1 MINATN
7 PYESIGLAQ
16 PVSAAAGKQSLGQA
30 DFLKLMTTQLQSQDP
45 FKPMDSAQFLGQIA
59 QFSTV
64 SGIESLNTGFAT
76 LSENL
81 TANQALQG
89 ASLVGRSVQVPG
101 DALVLG
107 AAGGITASATLP
119 VSGSVSATIRDPSG
133 AVVRHLDLGTQ
144 ASGSLDIPWDGITDS
159 GERAAA
165 GIYSIRAELTAANGA
180 TEGLATQIIAPVT
193 AVRLGARGLQL
204 ELAGEGT
211 VALSSVTQ
219 IR

>member
-1 MINATN
+1 MTTAINSYDALGLSQPVQNAT
-7 PYESIGLAQ
+7 
-16 PVSAAAGKQSLGQA
+16 KQSLGQD

-64 SGIESLNTGFAT
+64 SGIQSLNTGFAS
-76 LSENL
+76 LNDSL

-89 ASLVGRSVQVPG
+89 AALVGRSVQVPG

-107 AAGGITASATLP
+107 ATGSLDASAALP
-119 VSGSVSATIRDPSG
+119 VGGLLRATIRDAAG
-133 AVVRHLDLGTQ
+133 AVVRHLDLGVQ
-144 ASGSLDIPWDGITDS
+144 AAGNSAITWDGSTDS

-165 GIYSIRAELTAANGA
+165 GQYSIRAELTGSDGSSQA
-180 TEGLATQIIAPVT
+180 LATQVIAPVT
-193 AVRLGARGLQL
+193 AVRLGAQGLQV
-204 ELAGEGT
+204 EVAGSGI
-211 VALSSVTQ
+211 VPLSSVTQ

>member
-1 MINATN
+1 MTTAINSYDALGLSQPVQNAT
-7 PYESIGLAQ
+7 
-16 PVSAAAGKQSLGQA
+16 KQSLGQD

-64 SGIESLNTGFAT
+64 SGIQSLNTGFAS
-76 LSENL
+76 LNDSL

-89 ASLVGRSVQVPG
+89 AALVGRSVQVPG

-107 AAGGITASATLP
+107 ATGSLDASAALP
-119 VSGSVSATIRDPSG
+119 VGGLLRATIRDASG
-133 AVVRHLDLGTQ
+133 AVVRHLDLGAQ
-144 ASGSLDIPWDGITDS
+144 AAGNSAITWDGMTDS

-165 GIYSIRAELTAANGA
+165 GQYSIRAELTGSDGSSQALA
-180 TEGLATQIIAPVT
+180 TEVIAPVT
-193 AVRLGARGLQL
+193 AVRLGAQGLQV
-204 ELAGEGT
+204 EVAGSGI
-211 VALSSVTQ
+211 VPLSSVTQ